1 MQSRTLGRLTT
12 NFSCHGCCHLKKNTI
27 PNVGIGTMMLTSKN
41 IFKVID
47 NIIIV
52 KLTIS
57 LLLSFVH
64 KYLTETTLG

>member
-1 MQSRTLGRLTT
+1 
-12 NFSCHGCCHLKKNTI
+12 
-27 PNVGIGTMMLTSKN
+27 MMLTSKN
-41 IFKVID
+41 IFRVID